1 MTARRSA
8 GLGLPLGALALGL
21 AAWEGAVRLRG
32 IPPYV
37 LPSPSRIAATLVAD
51 WPILSRAF
59 LVTLRISLEALA
71 LATAASLGLAL
82 LFARFPVLG
91 RGLFP
96 FATLAQVTPVV
107 AVAPLLLIYLEPPS
121 AVLACAF
128 LVSFFPVLSNTVR
141 GLAAPDRDLLD
152 LLETYGA
159 TPWQQIAALR
169 LPTALP
175 FVAAGLRIGGGLAVV
190 GALVA
195 ELAAGSG
202 GGGSGL
208 AFRLSEAGFRLNIPR
223 MYAALALIAL
233 LGLVISAACDLL
245 AGAVLRR
252 WPNRSA

>member
-1 MTARRSA
+1 MTPRPA
-8 GLGLPLGALALGL
+8 GFAVPLGAVALGL

-59 LVTLRISLEALA
+59 LVTLRISLEGLA
-71 LATAASLGLAL
+71 AASATSLGLAL
-82 LFARFPVLG
+82 LSARFPAIG
-91 RGLFP
+91 RGLAP

-107 AVAPLLLIYLEPPS
+107 AVAPLLTIYLDGAS
-121 AVLACAF
+121 AVLACAV
-128 LVSFFPVLSNTVR
+128 LVAFFPVLANTVQ

-159 TPWQQIAALR
+159 TPWQQIALLR
-169 LPTALP
+169 LPAALP
-175 FVAAGLRIGGGLAVV
+175 FIVAGLRIGGGLAVV

-202 GGGSGL
+202 GSDSGL

-223 MYAALALIAL
+223 MYAALALIAA
-233 LGLVISAACDLL
+233 LGLAVSAGCSAF
-245 AGAVLRR
+245 AAAMLRR
-252 WPNRSA
+252 RPGGGR